1 MSYGNNNLYPIQN
14 PIYNQ
19 MLGQQINPNTQMV
32 NNNLQY
38 GTTIMNNN
46 QPAMFNQQMMQQ
58 QMIQQQMMQ
67 QPMMQP
73 QMGNPRMMNPVMP
86 NQPMPINQPMGNP
99 PQIMNPMTSM
109 QNAQKKAYET
119 YLFYCNV
126 NGLNS
131 LDPNIYSR
139 FFGFFF
145 ANNQN
150 NNNNVGQ
157 AVGARVEN
165 GMSNG
170 VGNNMSNGVGNNMSN
185 GVGSNMS
192 NGVANNMSNGGNNT
206 GNKVANNIYVGRH
219 PGKKLPEI
227 IPRSDKDIYIDD
239 TKNNQTINN
248 IPTVNILFQANTG
261 LKILLPI
268 PRNITIYQMLKRF
281 TDRIGV
287 PEVYINQGLTFL
299 FNGQNMLP
307 FFNNLVGNQFKD
319 AMLITVFD
327 QNGVIGA

>member
-1 MSYGNNNLYPIQN
+1 MYPIQN
-14 PIYNQ
+14 PVYNQ
-19 MLGQQINPNTQMV
+19 MVGQQINSNTQMV
-32 NNNLQY
+32 NNNPQF
-38 GTTIMNNN
+38 GTTIMNN

-58 QMIQQQMMQ
+58 QMMQQQMMQ

-73 QMGNPRMMNPVMP
+73 QIGNPGMMNPVMP
-86 NQPMPINQPMGNP
+86 SQSMPMNQPIGA
-99 PQIMNPMTSM
+99 MNPMTNM
-109 QNAQKKAYET
+109 QNAQKQYQDI

-131 LDPNIYSR
+131 YDPNVYAQFFR
-139 FFGFFF
+139 FFFT
-145 ANNQN
+145 NKPN
-150 NNNNVGQ
+150 NNTNNVGQ
-157 AVGARVEN
+157 AVGTKVEN
-165 GMSNG
+165 GMSNGVGSNMSNG

-185 GVGSNMS
+185 GVG
-192 NGVANNMSNGGNNT
+192 NNMSNGGNNT

-227 IPRSDKDIYIDD
+227 IPRADKDIYIDD

-287 PEVYINQGLTFL
+287 QEYYINKGLTFL
-299 FNGQNMLP
+299 FNGQNMIP

-319 AMLITVFD
+319 GMLITVFD